1 MASVLTEITK
11 IPFRLA
17 ASGSQFGSDGSAVR
31 EEDGVSFECKRYQD
45 TIPRKEILSKIAEL
59 RFSSASV
66 DAWYLCATSEV
77 SAQVARDV
85 ARYGREFG
93 IGTLVLDW
101 AGALP
106 RLAVAIAMSTHAT
119 RQAFGGGAS
128 VSEAV
133 QAVLATSGF
142 DACAEQLR
150 RDLHEPLIGTE
161 VARRQNAIWLM
172 EAFSSRKKATLE
184 FGEPL
189 SPLDQSHGP
198 ARERVDLIAEIQ
210 PFLTGQTSETTL
222 CVLGGEGAGKSWL
235 VAHSWFRLDSRPLM
249 VVLSPRDCQILTG
262 PDKCLDL
269 LASKLPVQTGTPMDE
284 PLASGWRRKL
294 TRWSDGGQPDL
305 PPCPRVTVV
314 IDGVNQRPQTDWA
327 RVIDAFDQ
335 ALNSIGGRLI
345 VTARTTYYE
354 ITLKPRLMTVVQ
366 EVTVPDWTAIE
377 RDEILAESGIDH
389 GVLDHFQNTNAPVE
403 RALRNPR
410 LLGIAV
416 RLLKG
421 KVVRHIE
428 ELSVN
433 HLLFEHLR
441 IRQQESP
448 FPEPAH
454 ECIHRLRTHAQEVLR
469 RLQEGL
475 SDDVTIFDREDIQTV
490 ADGRYFVPVDGDPTR
505 YALQD
510 DGFVLALGFVVID
523 RLRFA
528 SRNNRD
534 LNFELGAVID
544 PIVALDQT
552 AAVLMA
558 ALTCTCIDDSQ
569 PDELAVTLLRAF
581 AELQNPNHEVL
592 EAFKLLARMRSVAF
606 LEAARQLCLMGWT
619 HANVDWIKA
628 ALMSSRDHVEP
639 RRNIQTAVNT
649 WLGHYSLEPETRVGF
664 RGEMGGEER
673 AKRTDEIHS
682 DLQSLSRAENR
693 LLATMEKTDGDV
705 GALSRLGFTLMS
717 GGPITPFAKSIV
729 QWCLANMVN
738 QNPGWLYEELEYV
751 VRFNRVDWAAARA
764 ALLREGRIF
773 READASK
780 VGTWALIVLLR
791 ATGDLDDASEAK
803 ELATTLSDF
812 RPQRWRLVEKY
823 CSSDPCDPSASKP
836 MNVEGTARQ
845 YEAIDVSSLYTR
857 LRRGEGELFL
867 EMARP
872 GVVRFEAAVGVRKYR
887 EFAEDVLKRRGS
899 SLKRG
904 LFFLRPHSALLAK
917 RMALTL
923 AAACEERL
931 GTLSDVPERDRWWM
945 AQEQLFLAF
954 PQLSADEQVKALLR
968 TTSGE
973 DVLRPLLEVMK
984 PLDETVFER
993 HFGEACREDNT
1004 RDQYFLLVFAKGSS
1018 TPISQQAKGYIAS
1031 LRSSESALV
1040 RMGVLERIYHLRDE
1054 SLMRLVVEDGW
1065 CAQTGKGWNS
1075 YENAYGS
1082 AILVEG
1088 ALRNWIS
1095 VDEALDR
1102 ISSEH
1107 YGWAAGRLSSVA
1119 GQEVARLIDL
1129 SIRAAV
1135 GVRVEST
1142 LPDVEYR
1149 CRHETQP
1156 NSFPYSVTAKEG
1168 QSDVAELLRV
1178 QLKGDEALEEQ
1189 ERRRYEV
1196 FEAFRNK
1203 LDLTNAG
1210 ILVDDIAK
1218 EEFEAIV
1225 EAAPKV
1231 AEHWYG
1237 LFLGL
1242 NEGARANVHNLVLLL
1257 AYALRKRY
1265 PKRTVALLRAAYGEN
1280 GPIRFTVGRARMPLE
1295 AVVAW
1300 SAAGSDAGRE
1310 WCYERL
1316 DLARDDDELAME
1328 VLAALSSRE
1337 EATLTEFVRERLDEG
1352 EPEGIAR
1359 ALLVAG
1365 FSSQGD
1371 RNRKA
1376 IDRCRDAKGF
1386 IGTAYSAA
1394 RYAHVRDEWARYWF
1408 GKMCRTDRLTDLWR
1422 YTVLFTKIV
1431 DGRFTIWGSK
1441 YTRQKEP
1448 VRLFEPSIDK
1458 EVDRRIEKW
1467 RQHRKKT
1474 LFGAKR
1480 PPEVF
1485 LPVGKRG
1492 AA

>member
-1 MASVLTEITK
+1 
-11 IPFRLA
+11 
-17 ASGSQFGSDGSAVR
+17 
-31 EEDGVSFECKRYQD
+31 
-45 TIPRKEILSKIAEL
+45 
-59 RFSSASV
+59 
-66 DAWYLCATSEV
+66 
-77 SAQVARDV
+77 
-85 ARYGREFG
+85 
-93 IGTLVLDW
+93 
-101 AGALP
+101 
-106 RLAVAIAMSTHAT
+106 
-119 RQAFGGGAS
+119 
-128 VSEAV
+128 
-133 QAVLATSGF
+133 
-142 DACAEQLR
+142 
-150 RDLHEPLIGTE
+150 
-161 VARRQNAIWLM
+161 
-172 EAFSSRKKATLE
+172 
-184 FGEPL
+184 
-189 SPLDQSHGP
+189 
-198 ARERVDLIAEIQ
+198 
-210 PFLTGQTSETTL
+210 
-222 CVLGGEGAGKSWL
+222 
-235 VAHSWFRLDSRPLM
+235 M
-249 VVLSPRDCQILTG
+249 VVLNPKDCQALTG
-262 PDKCLDL
+262 PDECRDL
-269 LASKLPVQTGTPMDE
+269 LASKLPVQTGSPVNE
-284 PLASGWRRKL
+284 SVASGWRRKL
-294 TRWSDGGQPDL
+294 SRWSEGGQPDL
-305 PPCPRVTVV
+305 PPRPRVTVV

-327 RVIDAFDQ
+327 RVIDAFDY

-354 ITLKPRLMTVVQ
+354 TTLQPRLITAIRAM
-366 EVTVPDWTAIE
+366 TVPDWTAIE

-389 GVLDHFQNTNAPVE
+389 GVLDRLQNTNAPVE

-410 LLGIAV
+410 LLGIVV
-416 RLLKG
+416 RLFKG

-490 ADGRYFVPVDGDPTR
+490 ADGRYYVPVDGDPTR

-510 DGFVLALGFVVID
+510 DGLVLALGFVVID

-534 LNFELGAVID
+534 LNSELGAVID
-544 PIVALDQT
+544 PIIALDQT

-581 AELQNPNHEVL
+581 AELQNPNHEEL
-592 EAFKLLARMRSVAF
+592 EVFKLLARMRSVAF
-606 LEAARQLCLMGWT
+606 LEAARQLCLLGWT
-619 HANVDWIKA
+619 QANVDWIEA
-628 ALMSSRDHVEP
+628 ALLFSRDHVEP
-639 RRNIQTAVNT
+639 RRNVQAAVNS
-649 WLGHYSLEPETRVGF
+649 WLGRYSLEPAPSIGLRREVS
-664 RGEMGGEER
+664 GEER

-682 DLQSLSRAENR
+682 NLQSLSRAEKR

-738 QNPGWLYEELEYV
+738 QNQGWLYEEFEYV
-751 VRFNRVDWAAARA
+751 VRLNRVDWATARA

-791 ATGDLDDASEAK
+791 ATGDPDDASEAK
-803 ELATTLSDF
+803 ELATTISDF
-812 RPQRWRLVEKY
+812 RPQSWRLVEKY

-857 LRRGEGELFL
+857 LYRGEGELFF

-872 GVVRFEAAVGVRKYR
+872 GVVRFEAAVGVNKYR
-887 EFAEDVLKRRGS
+887 EFGEDVLKRRS
-899 SLKRG
+899 TSLKRG
-904 LFFLRPHSALLAK
+904 LFLFRPHSALLTK
-917 RMALTL
+917 KMALTL

-931 GTLSDVPERDRWWM
+931 GTPSDVPERDRWWM
-945 AQEQLFLAF
+945 AQKQLFLAF
-954 PQLSADEQVKALLR
+954 PQLSAEEQVKALLR

-993 HFGEACREDNT
+993 YFGEACREDNT
-1004 RDQYFLLVFAKGSS
+1004 RHQYFLLVFAKGSS
-1018 TPISQQAKGYIAS
+1018 TPISQRAKGYIAS
-1031 LRSSESALV
+1031 LRSSESVLV

-1054 SLMRLVVEDGW
+1054 RLMRLVVEDGW
-1065 CAQTGKGWNS
+1065 CAQTGKGRKS

-1119 GQEVARLIDL
+1119 GQKVARLIDL
-1129 SIRAAV
+1129 SMRAAV

-1149 CRHETQP
+1149 CRHDTQP
-1156 NSFPYSVTAKEG
+1156 NTFPYSVTAKEG

-1178 QLKGDEALEEQ
+1178 QSKGDEAFEEQ

-1196 FEAFRNK
+1196 FEAFRK
-1203 LDLTNAG
+1203 RLDLTNAG

-1225 EAAPKV
+1225 EAAPEV

-1265 PKRTVALLRAAYGEN
+1265 PERTAALLRAAHGES
-1280 GPIRFTVGRARMPLE
+1280 GPIRFTTGRARVPLE

-1300 SAAGSDAGRE
+1300 CAAGSGAGRE

-1316 DLARDDDELAME
+1316 DLARDDYELAME

-1337 EATLTEFVRERLDEG
+1337 EAALNEFVRERLDQG

-1371 RNRKA
+1371 KNRGV
-1376 IDRCRDAKGF
+1376 IDQYRDAKGF

-1408 GKMCRTDRLTDLWR
+1408 EKMCRTSCPAEFWR
-1422 YTVLFTKIV
+1422 YAVLFSKIV
-1431 DGRFTIWGSK
+1431 DGRFTIWGSD
-1441 YTRQKEP
+1441 YTRQEGP
-1448 VRLFEPSIDK
+1448 VRLFEPSIAV

-1467 RQHRKKT
+1467 REHRKKT
-1474 LFGAKR
+1474 LFGGKR
-1480 PPEVF
+1480 PSEVF